1 MRKQPH
7 WREAHPPPRS
17 CTTQKILTMRQSIMT
32 VIFAAA
38 LLFECYSLSVAMP
51 MSKTEDSSLEQ
62 DTITSLLSEEG
73 MEDSLDEADLAGAS
87 KPRRQR
93 VIVVA
98 SPSLWRTLHGGLYQ
112 KRSDSTNQAIQDLS
126 IPILRRDA
134 MKCMVGRVY
143 RPCWEV

>member
-1 MRKQPH
+1 M
-7 WREAHPPPRS
+7 A
-17 CTTQKILTMRQSIMT
+17 

-38 LLFECYSLSVAMP
+38 LLFEGCSMSVALP
-51 MSKTEDSSLEQ
+51 MGKTEDNSLEQ
-62 DTITSLLSEEG
+62 DAFTSLLSEEG
-73 MEDSLDEADLAGAS
+73 IENSLNEADLVGAS
-87 KPRRQR
+87 KPRGQK

-98 SPSLWRTLHGGLYQ
+98 SPGLWRALHNGLYQ
-112 KRSDSTNQAIQDLS
+112 KRSGSSNQATAHTDAIQELS